1 MKTIELI
8 RKLVQKD
15 EDREVALVYTD
26 NGIFVYDDN
35 IEVQDMIHQWQHIV
49 WITIKKKD
57 DDK

>member
-1 MKTIELI
+1 M
-8 RKLVQKD
+8 QKD